1 MQNDKNNKIQTC
13 PCGSGHTY
21 QQCCQPYVEQIN
33 DAPTAETLMRSR
45 YCAFVLLNED
55 YLRYS
60 WHPDTCPQTIH
71 LHKETSWLGLSIKN
85 TENGLPDDDNGRV
98 EFVARYKID
107 GKATRLHE
115 NSYFTRFNN
124 RWVYLD
130 ADS

>member
-1 MQNDKNNKIQTC
+1 MKNDKNKNSQAC
-13 PCGSGHTY
+13 PCGSSNSYKH
-21 QQCCQPYVEQIN
+21 CCQPYVEQIN

-45 YCAFVLLNED
+45 YSAFVLLDED

-60 WHPDTCPQTIH
+60 WHPDTCPKNIH
-71 LHKETSWLGLSIKN
+71 LHIETNWLGLSIKN
-85 TENGLPDDDNGRV
+85 TEDGQPGDKNGRV
-98 EFVARYKID
+98 EFIARYKID

-115 NSYFTRFNN
+115 NSRFTRFNN